1 MSGSSRRRIQSVPAR
16 TAPESRYHQQQQ
28 QQQQQRRAA
37 AAPPAD
43 KNNNTRCTID
53 ERQYPDSNT
62 AIKGNI
68 IFPGSAEE
76 EGAMLHMQHSHGW
89 RHRQAS
95 VGSSHA
101 FSFAASVYE
110 WPGSAGRR
118 ASSSSRLDGR
128 LGVSLAWQPVCTAA
142 SIADVSAVT
151 AFGAFSA
158 SPASQ
163 NMFGPRHQQ
172 STNLCTTATASPHA
186 ECPAAPP
193 PSSLSSS
200 PPPRGWPRGSPED
213 EDASAPVED
222 NDAGRMQPV
231 QPAED
236 SPRSRLQLSDGLAG
250 TSLPPILSAAAAP
263 RTSGTRLSSSL
274 SISLP
279 TSGSL
284 PPATPY
290 HSFASPAM
298 PSDHPAMAAIGNR
311 NSVFMRHSRTS
322 HSLPRSSPLSL
333 ELPLPPARYDA
344 ESESASSSNVTT
356 TNNTPTASTT
366 DEESDT
372 ESEDR
377 SADEEL
383 NYQLCMEQPF
393 WHCYFMRDSLEFI
406 WTSSPAIQLRPTT
419 AKAPPFLPDC
429 VQKSYRP
436 PTPESVMSIVENLRM
451 MHRNDICLAVVP
463 FEQRLPE
470 LSDFIWR
477 LFDGTQVDL
486 WTALACLVLLRRYR
500 GAQASTDDAPYEA
513 PYSLFLGIFMMATTH
528 CVCTDKPEL
537 LTLPSIARILD
548 TWYEPRHLVK
558 IRHETFEQLDYRCWI
573 SREDIIHHAENNLFD
588 ICHMNTSY
596 QHYQSRQRQRMI
608 VEERERRVVEERER
622 LRARL
627 ERYMFRTPHDTLGSW
642 NTKIMYC
649 TETRFLFRHLPWFP
663 GHVTPLD
670 IIARSESARE
680 YTGNNDTN
688 YVYSPLLPAFRTRI
702 SSSTN

>member
-16 TAPESRYHQQQQ
+16 TVPDTHHHQQRQQ
-28 QQQQQRRAA
+28 HLRQTA
-37 AAPPAD
+37 AAPLTD
-43 KNNNTRCTID
+43 KNNNMGCTTN
-53 ERQYPDSNT
+53 RGQYPDSTT
-62 AIKGNI
+62 AITGNI
-68 IFPGSAEE
+68 IFPGTAEE
-76 EGAMLHMQHSHGW
+76 EGAALHMQHNHSW

-95 VGSSHA
+95 LGSSRA

-110 WPGSAGRR
+110 RPGSGGRR
-118 ASSSSRLDGR
+118 ASSSSRL
-128 LGVSLAWQPVCTAA
+128 GVSLEWQPLCMAA
-142 SIADVSAVT
+142 SIANVSSVT

-163 NMFGPRHQQ
+163 NPFGPRHQQ
-172 STNLCTTATASPHA
+172 SSNLCTTATALPHV
-186 ECPAAPP
+186 ECSAAQLP
-193 PSSLSSS
+193 PSPS
-200 PPPRGWPRGSPED
+200 PLPRGCPRGWPVD
-213 EDASAPVED
+213 EDASASVED

-236 SPRSRLQLSDGLAG
+236 SPRSHLQLSDGLAG
-250 TSLPPILSAAAAP
+250 AGLPPILSAAAAP

-274 SISLP
+274 TIPLP
-279 TSGSL
+279 NSAL
-284 PPATPY
+284 PQPSMPR
-290 HSFASPAM
+290 HSSASPTL
-298 PSDHPAMAAIGNR
+298 PSEHPAMAVLGNR
-311 NSVFMRHSRTS
+311 NSVFLRRPRTS
-322 HSLPRSSPLSL
+322 QSLPRSSPLSL
-333 ELPLPPARYDA
+333 ELPLPPARNDA
-344 ESESASSSNVTT
+344 DSDSTPASSIAITSN
-356 TNNTPTASTT
+356 T
-366 DEESDT
+366 DEESDA

-377 SADEEL
+377 SADDEL
-383 NYQLCMEQPF
+383 NYQLSMEQPF
-393 WHCYFMRDSLEFI
+393 WHCYFMHDTLEFI
-406 WTSSPAIQLRPTT
+406 WTTSPAIQLRPAT

-429 VQKSYRP
+429 ALESYKP
-436 PTPESVMSIVENLRM
+436 PTPESVMSIVETLRM

-463 FEQRLPE
+463 FEHRLPE

-500 GAQASTDDAPYEA
+500 TAQASTDDAPYEA
-513 PYSLFLGIFMMATTH
+513 PYSLFLGIFMMATIH

-548 TWYEPRHLVK
+548 TWYEPRHLAK
-558 IRHETFEQLDYRCWI
+558 IRHKTFEQLDYRCWI
-573 SREDIIHHAENNLFD
+573 TREDIIHHIENNLFD
-588 ICHMNTSY
+588 VCHISTSY

-608 VEERERRVVEERER
+608 VEEKERRVLEERQK

-670 IIARSESARE
+670 VVARSESARE
-680 YTGNNDTN
+680 YSNNDADP
-688 YVYSPLLPAFRTRI
+688 VYSPLLPAFRTRI
-702 SSSTN
+702 SSTTN